1 MKIATIL
8 DQQFGTFGL
17 EYDNN
22 LGKKNVMRLDAITYE
37 KAIQEAKSFLEIKE
51 DGYDA
56 DGNLWELD

>member
-17 EYDNN
+17 EYDNT
-22 LGKKNVMRLDAITYE
+22 LGKKNVMRLDATTYE
-37 KAIQEAKSFLEIKE
+37 RALQEARSFLGIQA

>member
-17 EYDNN
+17 EYDNT
-22 LGKKNVMRLDAITYE
+22 LGKKNMMRLDAITYE
-37 KAIQEAKSFLEIKE
+37 KAIQEAKSFLGIKE

-56 DGNLWELD
+56 DGNLWELE